1 MSRTP
6 QQVIASNNELF
17 TTHPAI
23 QHWGDIDAHTIA
35 MRLGKCD
42 ICNAM
47 AHAKDG
53 LETPCDDCKADA
65 GVEFSWNCLTKWGDA

>member
-1 MSRTP
+1 MNRTAD
-6 QQVIASNNELF
+6 QIIAANNAMLAS
-17 TTHPAI
+17 HP
-23 QHWGDIDAHTIA
+23 DIKNWDDIHAHTIA

-65 GVEFSWNCLTKWGDA
+65 GVDCSWNCSTNWA

>member
-6 QQVIASNNELF
+6 QEVMAANAELF
-17 TTHPAI
+17 ATHPAI

-53 LETPCDDCKADA
+53 LETPCDDCKADS
-65 GVEFSWNCLTKWGDA
+65 GVDCSWNCSTNWA